1 MDEINVKADLAYKAG
16 RIIGGSLDIND
27 PTRTVFSI
35 MVSSLFRKWST
46 IILLLPLGT
55 SSAEQLLP
63 TILAV
68 ITNVKQCNLLVQVIS
83 TDAYPLNVSLF
94 NLLSLDQKLQPVVPH
109 PADSTR
115 SLYLIFD
122 FVHLLKSIRN
132 NWLNIKDHDKILKYP
147 NFDDFQQVNIASFED
162 IRLLYREEQYKCA
175 PNLLQD

>member
-1 MDEINVKADLAYKAG
+1 MDEIHVKADLTYKAG

-27 PTRTVFSI
+27 PTWTVFSI

-46 IILLLPLGT
+46 IIRLLPLGT

-68 ITNVKQCNLLVQVIS
+68 ITDVEQCNLSVQVIS

-94 NLLSLDQKLQPVVPH
+94 KLLSPDHKLQPVVPH
-109 PADSTR
+109 PVDSTR

-132 NWLNIKDHDKILKYP
+132 NWLNVKDHDKIANYH
-147 NFDDFQQVNIASFED
+147 IS
-162 IRLLYREEQYKCA
+162 YC
-175 PNLLQD
+175 